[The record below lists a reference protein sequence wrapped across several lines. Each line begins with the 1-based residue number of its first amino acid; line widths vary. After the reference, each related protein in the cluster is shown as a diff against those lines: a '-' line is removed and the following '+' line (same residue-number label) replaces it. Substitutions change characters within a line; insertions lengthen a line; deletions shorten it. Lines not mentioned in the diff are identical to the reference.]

1 MGSKFAPSTKITLR
15 VNTNKSLRRTD
26 CHNPFTVAWEVKTS
40 NRSRVRR
47 DHPCCHRA
55 TWICKCGHAR
65 DAIMY
70 AMWRRNL
77 VASSGTTGVE
87 SCPFPVLRL
96 LHKPI
101 QNDDDDDDKPNDKL
115 LLSTLNR
122 WRTVVSVTCSTEG
135 RHISMSHE
143 LPGVIC
149 FVVWPTTRILNYM

>member
-1 MGSKFAPSTKITLR
+1 MGSEFALRTKITLR
-15 VNTNKSLRRTD
+15 VNTHKSLLRTD

-40 NRSRVRR
+40 NRSCVRR

-77 VASSGTTGVE
+77 FASSGSTGVE

-101 QNDDDDDDKPNDKL
+101 QNDDNDNNDDGDDDDETNDKL
-115 LLSTLNR
+115 LLRRLGLKYSVVTTYTKAAYSHLWQICSLLTRLST
-122 WRTVVSVTCSTEG
+122 WC
-135 RHISMSHE
+135 
-143 LPGVIC
+143 
-149 FVVWPTTRILNYM
+149 